1 MAEVSRS
8 RRVLG
13 RLFAGLGLA
22 WIFWGFLGPAFES
35 GFGNNFVDVPIF
47 PGIVMFF
54 IGRVLSGGGRRRRSE
69 PQEDTPTEVGIP
81 PRPEPRVRPAPIPER
96 SIAKPVPATEPDAV
110 SEVILEA
117 FEVPESD
124 LTVPGEVPP
133 RKTSAE
139 MVAEARERF
148 GKRI

>member
-1 MAEVSRS
+1 MAEVSRG

-13 RLFAGLGLA
+13 RLLTALGLA

-35 GFGNNFVDVPIF
+35 GFGNSLVDVPIF

-54 IGRVLSGGGRRRRSE
+54 IGRVLSGGGRRRRTK
-69 PQEDTPTEVGIP
+69 PQEDTSTEARVP

-96 SIAKPVPATEPDAV
+96 TIAKPVPATEPDAV

-117 FEVPESD
+117 FEAPEPDLAVPA
-124 LTVPGEVPP
+124 

-148 GKRI
+148 GRRI